1 MLGCSAGHFL
11 FIGGGDELTKVV
23 KSISLDEETA
33 KLANA
38 KSNFS
43 EWVRIQLLTE
53 IHLERDCVFFTRQ
66 IMNKKNKLITESHF
80 CNGMSKMPCVKCWP
94 QGAPRREDWLR
105 YTKFEISAEDLV
117 ATTSELYQAIEKA
130 NPEPIIEIRIE
141 KRYVRRFLKWLW
153 SYI

>member
-1 MLGCSAGHFL
+1 MLGSQTGNFL
-11 FIGGGDELTKVV
+11 FSSGGDELTKVV
-23 KSISLDEETA
+23 KSISLDQETA

-53 IHLERDCVFFTRQ
+53 IHLERDCIFFTRQ
-66 IMNKKNKLITESHF
+66 ITDKKNKLITESHF
-80 CNGMSKMPCVKCWP
+80 CNGMSKMPCPKCWP
-94 QGAPRREDWLR
+94 NGAPRREDWLR
-105 YTKFEISAEDLV
+105 YSKFEISPEDLV
-117 ATTSELYQAIEKA
+117 ATTNELYSAIEKA
-130 NPEPIIEIRIE
+130 NPEPVIEIRIE